1 MAYFKKAKTMSNEDG
16 FEPKEKIQ
24 DIEALKAFDVPERG
38 VRKETLEKFGVK
50 VALSPHDGRTPIA
63 VYFPSHNQKGKV
75 VGYMKQDLT
84 KGKDERGHWT
94 AVGSVSIGNKLFG
107 QSVAEKA
114 NRKRSN
120 LTITEGQWD
129 CLSVYQAIVD
139 AYKGTK
145 FENVEPLVVS
155 IPMGTANA
163 VEAILHNEP
172 YVLSHDALTIFFDD
186 DHCTPAELRKG
197 VLKGHEARE
206 AVANALVGSSISL
219 FTVTPEDGFK
229 DASDLLQAGRSS
241 DLSKLVQF
249 GRRAYSSEKIV
260 KAVDID
266 FDDII
271 TPRPEGIYVNCFP
284 KLMEKLHGFRTS
296 ELVLL
301 TSPSGV
307 GKCHGKGQE
316 ILMSDL
322 TTKKV
327 EDIVVGDVVMGPDGK
342 GRTVLK
348 THSGVGE
355 IYKVEPK
362 KGLPYTVNSKHL
374 LVVESNSY
382 VPSRGFEKD
391 GRVCISAEDFY
402 KLPKYYKEQ
411 VLSGVRANL
420 RGLGDIE
427 QKDAYILGLWLAEGS
442 TAKPQITLA
451 RKDTALHEFLLEYAE
466 INGYGVNI
474 CPSNNRESSVSYDL
488 SGGFLSR
495 LQEWGVLGN
504 KHIPREFLLANHS
517 SRVALLSGFLDG
529 DGYLHNN
536 GYEVT
541 LKKNKLADDIV
552 MLARTLGLFVKQ
564 EDKFCKCQN
573 FEGEYYSRIH
583 IYGATQQL
591 ELKLGRK
598 KSNNKP
604 NKNQYRSSI
613 KVTPIG
619 EGEYYGFEV
628 DGDHLYCLPDMQIT
642 HNSTVT
648 SIFASAFMESD
659 EKLGMIYLE
668 ETNKETVQ
676 RLIASKLKVNYLEFK
691 NNPLNVAKREDIERC
706 YKEIVDNDKLVML
719 SHFGSLPVSELMA
732 KIKHMHLV
740 EGCRFIILDHLSLVI
755 SGSMVKDE
763 RKELDIVMTE
773 LAAFC
778 AANDVCII
786 AVSHINRTAA
796 DQFKAPKVKDG
807 EEPKPYWV
815 QVTKEM
821 MRGSAALEQLSFV
834 ILGLEPEI
842 MPDRSRGRVRLT
854 VLKNRPWGYL
864 GVADSF
870 KIDDESWEVILMED
884 QDQDVSF

>member
-1 MAYFKKAKTMSNEDG
+1 MSYFKKVKKMQNEEA
-16 FEPKEKIQ
+16 FESKEKLA
-24 DIEALKAFDVPERG
+24 DVSELRAFDIPERG
-38 VRKETLEKFGVK
+38 IRKEILEKFGVK
-50 VALSPHDGRTPIA
+50 VALSPQDGKTPIA
-63 VYFPSHNQKGKV
+63 VYFPSYNQKGKV
-75 VGYMKQDLT
+75 SGYMKQDLT
-84 KGKDERGHWT
+84 KGKEERGHWT
-94 AVGSVSIGNKLFG
+94 AVGSVSISNKLFG
-107 QSVAEKA
+107 QQVSEKA

-129 CLSVYQAIVD
+129 CISVYQSIVD

-145 FENVEPLVVS
+145 FEGIEPLVVS

-163 VEAILHNEP
+163 VEAILHNEQ

-197 VLKGHEARE
+197 ILKGHEARE
-206 AVANALVGSSISL
+206 AVGNALVGSSISL
-219 FTVTPEDGFK
+219 FTITPEEGFK
-229 DASDLLQAGRSS
+229 DASDFLQAGRSS

-260 KAVDID
+260 KAIDID

-271 TPRPEGIYVNCFP
+271 TPRPEGVYVDCFP

-307 GKCHGKGQE
+307 GK
-316 ILMSDL
+316 
-322 TTKKV
+322 
-327 EDIVVGDVVMGPDGK
+327 
-342 GRTVLK
+342 
-348 THSGVGE
+348 
-355 IYKVEPK
+355 
-362 KGLPYTVNSKHL
+362 
-374 LVVESNSY
+374 
-382 VPSRGFEKD
+382 
-391 GRVCISAEDFY
+391 
-402 KLPKYYKEQ
+402 
-411 VLSGVRANL
+411 
-420 RGLGDIE
+420 
-427 QKDAYILGLWLAEGS
+427 
-442 TAKPQITLA
+442 
-451 RKDTALHEFLLEYAE
+451 
-466 INGYGVNI
+466 
-474 CPSNNRESSVSYDL
+474 
-488 SGGFLSR
+488 
-495 LQEWGVLGN
+495 
-504 KHIPREFLLANHS
+504 
-517 SRVALLSGFLDG
+517 
-529 DGYLHNN
+529 
-536 GYEVT
+536 
-541 LKKNKLADDIV
+541 
-552 MLARTLGLFVKQ
+552 
-564 EDKFCKCQN
+564 
-573 FEGEYYSRIH
+573 
-583 IYGATQQL
+583 
-591 ELKLGRK
+591 
-598 KSNNKP
+598 
-604 NKNQYRSSI
+604 
-613 KVTPIG
+613 
-619 EGEYYGFEV
+619 
-628 DGDHLYCLPDMQIT
+628 
-642 HNSTVT
+642 STVT
-648 SIFASAFMESD
+648 SIFASAFMESG

-706 YKEIVDNDKLVML
+706 YRGIVDNDKLVML

-796 DQFKAPKVKDG
+796 DQFKPQKVKEG

-884 QDQDVSF
+884 QEDDVVF